1 MANTQGIDS
10 GKQASQTPDG
20 VERVRAAKVYAPGVD
35 IIEKKDEIVLLADM
49 PGVQEKSIDVT
60 VEKNVLTIYGKVE
73 PYAPAG
79 CCLAVSEYETGDYER
94 SFTLGGDVDRERIQA
109 TLKDGVLRLVLP
121 KAETWKARKIEVK
134 AA

>member
-1 MANTQGIDS
+1 MAATKGIEI
-10 GKQASQTPDG
+10 GKKESRTPEG
-20 VERVRAAKVYAPGVD
+20 VQHARAGKVYAPGVD

-49 PGVQEKSIDVT
+49 PGVQEKSVDVT

-73 PYAPAG
+73 SQVPEG
-79 CCLAVSEYETGDYER
+79 CCLASSEYETGDYER
-94 SFTLGGDVDRERIQA
+94 SFTLTGEVERERIQA

-121 KAETWKARKIEVK
+121 KAETWKTKKIDVK